1 MKVILK
7 EKVPTLG
14 NIGEIVNVSAGHARN
29 YLVPN
34 GLAMVADEGNKK
46 QLVAQQKSLAKKIK
60 SQKDAALD
68 LKKKVEGITL
78 ELIKKVGASGKL
90 FGTVTSAELSK
101 ELEAKGIH
109 VERRL
114 IHLESPI
121 KGLGVFN
128 AKAKIF
134 QDVEATFKVKVA
146 IDPKQAEELKIQQEE
161 ALKNA
166 EARKKAAAEAKAKGE
181 DSSDQPGAELT
192 EEQRLKAEVDKLLRS

>member
-1 MKVILK
+1 MKVILT
-7 EKVPTLG
+7 EKVPALG

-34 GLAMVADEGNKK
+34 GFAMVADDSNKN
-46 QLVAQQKSLAKKIK
+46 LLAAQQKSLAKKIQA
-60 SQKDAALD
+60 QKDEANT
-68 LKKKVEGITL
+68 LKAKIEGMTI

-90 FGTVTSAELSK
+90 FGTVTNAELSK
-101 ELEAKGIH
+101 ELANLGVE

-114 IHLESPI
+114 IHLEAPI
-121 KGLGVFN
+121 KGLGIFN

-134 QDVEATFKVKVA
+134 QDVEATFKVKIS
-146 IDPKQAEELKIQQEE
+146 IDPKQAEELKKNQEE

-166 EARKKAAAEAKAKGE
+166 EARKKAAAEAKANGTSE
-181 DSSDQPGAELT
+181 TAVVELT

>member
-1 MKVILK
+1 MKVILT
-7 EKVPTLG
+7 EKVPALG

-34 GLAMVADEGNKK
+34 GFAMVADDSNKN
-46 QLVAQQKSLAKKIK
+46 LLAAQQKSLAKKIQA
-60 SQKDAALD
+60 QKDAANA
-68 LKKKVEGITL
+68 LKAKIEGMTI

-90 FGTVTSAELSK
+90 FGTVTNSELSK
-101 ELEAKGIH
+101 ELENLGVE

-134 QDVEATFKVKVA
+134 QDVEATFKIKVS
-146 IDPKQAEELKIQQEE
+146 IDPKQAEELKKNQEE

-166 EARKKAAAEAKAKGE
+166 EARKKAAAEAKANGTTE
-181 DSSDQPGAELT
+181 TSAVELT

>member
-1 MKVILK
+1 MKVILT
-7 EKVPTLG
+7 EKVPALG

-34 GLAMVADEGNKK
+34 GFAMVADEGNKN
-46 QLVAQQKSLAKKIK
+46 QLAAQQKSLAKKIK
-60 SQKDAALD
+60 GQKDAALE
-68 LKKKVEGITL
+68 LKKKVEGTTI

-90 FGTVTSAELSK
+90 FGTVTTAELSK
-101 ELEAKGIH
+101 ELENRGLA

-121 KGLGVFN
+121 KGLGTFN

-146 IDPKQAEELKIQQEE
+146 IDPKQAEELKKNQEE
-161 ALKNA
+161 ALKAA
-166 EARKKAAAEAKAKGE
+166 EARKKAAAEAKAAGE
-181 DSSDQPGAELT
+181 TATPAAEMT

>member
-1 MKVILK
+1 MKVILT

-34 GLAMVADEGNKK
+34 GFAMVADEGNKN
-46 QLVAQQKSLAKKIK
+46 LLAAQQKSLAKKIQA
-60 SQKDAALD
+60 QKDAALE
-68 LKKKVEGITL
+68 LKKKIEGTTI

-90 FGTVTSAELSK
+90 FGTVTNAELSK
-101 ELEAKGIH
+101 ELESKGLV

-121 KGLGVFN
+121 KGLGLFN

-134 QDVEATFKVKVA
+134 QDVEATFKVKIS
-146 IDPKQAEELKIQQEE
+146 IDPKQAEELKKSQEE
-161 ALKNA
+161 ALKAA
-166 EARKKAAAEAKAKGE
+166 EARKKAAAEAKAAGE
-181 DSSDQPGAELT
+181 TAAPVAELT

>member
-1 MKVILK
+1 MKVILT

-34 GLAMVADEGNKK
+34 GLAMVADESNKR
-46 QLVAQQKSLAKKIK
+46 LLAAQQKSLGKKIK
-60 SQKDAALD
+60 AQRDAALEM
-68 LKKKVEGITL
+68 KKKIEGMTL
-78 ELIKKVGASGKL
+78 DLIKKVGASGKL
-90 FGTVTSAELSK
+90 FGTVTNAELSK
-101 ELEAKGIH
+101 ELENRGVT

-121 KGLGVFN
+121 KGLGTFT

-134 QDVEATFKVKVA
+134 QDVEATFKIKVS
-146 IDPKQAEELKIQQEE
+146 IDPKQAEELKLAQEE
-161 ALKNA
+161 AVKAA
-166 EARKKAAAEAKAKGE
+166 EARKKAAKEAKEAGE
-181 DSSDQPGAELT
+181 TATPAAEMT

>member
-1 MKVILK
+1 MKVILT

-34 GLAMVADEGNKK
+34 GFAMVADEGNKR
-46 QLVAQQKSLAKKIK
+46 LLAAQQKSLGKKI
-60 SQKDAALD
+60 QAQRDAAND
-68 LKKKVEGITL
+68 TKKKIEGVTI

-90 FGTVTSAELSK
+90 FGTVTNAELSK
-101 ELEAKGIH
+101 ELENRGIT

-114 IHLESPI
+114 IHLDAPI
-121 KGLGVFN
+121 KGLGVFT

-134 QDVEATFKVKVA
+134 QDIEATFKIKVA
-146 IDPKQAEELKIQQEE
+146 IDPKQAEELKLAQEE
-161 ALKNA
+161 AVKAA
-166 EARKKAAAEAKAKGE
+166 EARKKAAAEAKLAGE
-181 DSSDQPGAELT
+181 SATPAAEMT

>member
-1 MKVILK
+1 MKVILT
-7 EKVPTLG
+7 EKVPALG

-34 GLAMVADEGNKK
+34 GFAMAADDSNKNLLA
-46 QLVAQQKSLAKKIK
+46 AQQKSLAKKIQA
-60 SQKDAALD
+60 QKDAANT
-68 LKKKVEGITL
+68 LKAKIEGMTI

-90 FGTVTSAELSK
+90 FGTVTNAELSK
-101 ELEAKGIH
+101 ELESRGVE

-121 KGLGVFN
+121 KGLGIFN

-134 QDVEATFKVKVA
+134 QDVEATFKVKVS
-146 IDPKQAEELKIQQEE
+146 IDPKQAEELKKNQEE

-166 EARKKAAAEAKAKGE
+166 EARKKAAAEAKASGVTE
-181 DSSDQPGAELT
+181 TVVELT

>member
-1 MKVILK
+1 MKVILT
-7 EKVPTLG
+7 EKVPALG

-34 GLAMVADEGNKK
+34 GFAMVADDSNKN
-46 QLVAQQKSLAKKIK
+46 LLAAQQKSLAKKIQG
-60 SQKDAALD
+60 QKDEANAL
-68 LKKKVEGITL
+68 KAKIEGMTI

-90 FGTVTSAELSK
+90 FGTVTNAELSK
-101 ELEAKGIH
+101 ELESRGVE

-114 IHLESPI
+114 IHLEAPI
-121 KGLGVFN
+121 KGLGIFN

-134 QDVEATFKVKVA
+134 QDVEATFKVKIS
-146 IDPKQAEELKIQQEE
+146 IDPKQAEELKKNQEE

-166 EARKKAAAEAKAKGE
+166 EARKKAAAEAKASGVTE
-181 DSSDQPGAELT
+181 TVVELT

>member
-1 MKVILK
+1 MKVILT

-34 GLAMVADEGNKK
+34 GFAMVADEGNKN
-46 QLVAQQKSLAKKIK
+46 LLAAQQKSLAKKIQG
-60 SQKDAALD
+60 QKDVALE
-68 LKKKVEGITL
+68 LKKKIEGTTV

-90 FGTVTSAELSK
+90 FGTVTNAELSK
-101 ELEAKGIH
+101 ELETLGVV

-134 QDVEATFKVKVA
+134 QDVEATFKVKVS
-146 IDPKQAEELKIQQEE
+146 IDPKQAEELKKNQEE
-161 ALKNA
+161 ALKAA
-166 EARKKAAAEAKAKGE
+166 EARKKAAAEAKASGE
-181 DSSDQPGAELT
+181 TAAPAAEIT